1 VPAVAV
7 IQEELALAV
16 VIGFKGLQMVD
27 SC

>member
-7 IQEELALAV
+7 IQEELALTI